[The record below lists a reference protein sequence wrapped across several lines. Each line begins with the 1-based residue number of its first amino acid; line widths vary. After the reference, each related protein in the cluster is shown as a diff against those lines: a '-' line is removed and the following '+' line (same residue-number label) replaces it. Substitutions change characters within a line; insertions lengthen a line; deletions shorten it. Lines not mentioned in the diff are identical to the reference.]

1 MENISQ
7 ILPLIFPLIIL
18 QLIFQI
24 FTIID
29 LIRRPKE
36 ELRWENKIVWGII
49 ILIFGIL
56 GPIIYF
62 IFGRK

>member
-7 ILPLIFPLIIL
+7 IFPLILPLIIL

-24 FTIID
+24 FAVIN

-49 ILIFGIL
+49 ILVFGIL
-56 GPIIYF
+56 GPTIYF
-62 IFGRK
+62 LFGRK

>member
-7 ILPLIFPLIIL
+7 IFPLILPLIIL

-24 FTIID
+24 FAIIN
-29 LIRRPKE
+29 LIRRSKE

-49 ILIFGIL
+49 ILVFGIL

-62 IFGRK
+62 LFGRK

>member
-7 ILPLIFPLIIL
+7 IFPLILPLIIL

-24 FTIID
+24 FAIIN
-29 LIRRPKE
+29 LIRRSKE

-49 ILIFGIL
+49 ILVFGIL